1 MTRFKFRHSILPIVG
16 VCLSLNIHPVHAE
29 TQTIEETLG
38 NSTIGSMP
46 AYPNSMKV
54 NVPPEAQGSMGG
66 VTSINCPIGIAPASC
81 VPMSVWN
88 TTFAVGELT
97 AAQIAA
103 KNGTRV
109 DSNSSLATAT
119 PWLSRLK
126 ISDIAATPGMAQMP
140 VTAADGSRTT
150 VGNLAAKNP
159 NATLGSVADL
169 RKTSIAQFPQIQNIQ
184 LKQFPGISNL
194 TANTIPGLSEVL
206 ISQMPGFSYP
216 VGVAAIRL
224 DLVRTNE
231 RNIQHMVI
239 SDNGAHKC
247 KTKCDY
253 GEFRS
258 VLGMP
263 YLNGA
268 RIISGDSQS
277 VPGGYGALALMNGGR
292 EPAGV
297 VVDIGSGGVK
307 FILTNVNAK
316 KGTAL
321 IHMNTRVCAWLAG
334 CSPYFIPI
342 PLYLTISERN
352 RGIAIPVVGASIFRQ
367 VRMP

>member
-1 MTRFKFRHSILPIVG
+1 MTRFKFHYSILPIVG
-16 VCLSLNIHPVHAE
+16 VCLSLNIHPVYAE
-29 TQTIEETLG
+29 TPTIKETLG

-46 AYPNSMKV
+46 TYPDSVKV
-54 NVPPEAQGSMGG
+54 NVPPEAQSSMGG
-66 VTSINCPIGIAPASC
+66 VTSINCPAGVAPASC
-81 VPMSVWN
+81 IPMSVWN
-88 TTFAVGELT
+88 TTFAAGELT
-97 AAQIAA
+97 PDRIAA
-103 KNGTRV
+103 KNGTTV
-109 DSNSSLATAT
+109 DYNSSLATAT

-126 ISDIAATPGMAQMP
+126 VSDIAATPGMAQMP
-140 VTAADGSRTT
+140 VTADGSRTT

-169 RKTSIAQFPQIQNIQ
+169 RKTSIAQFPQIKNTQ

-206 ISQMPGFSYP
+206 ISKMPGFSYP

-231 RNIQHMVI
+231 RNIQHMAI

-258 VLGMP
+258 VSGMP

-277 VPGGYGALALMNGGR
+277 VPGGSGALAMMNGGR

-297 VVDIGSGGVK
+297 VVDIGSGGMK
-307 FILTNVNAK
+307 FILSNVNAK

-321 IHMNTRVCAWLAG
+321 IHMNTRVCAWLSG

-342 PLYLTISERN
+342 PLYLTISERD
-352 RGIAIPVVGASIFRQ
+352 RGIAIPVVNASIYRQ
-367 VRMP
+367 VKVP

>member
-1 MTRFKFRHSILPIVG
+1 MARFKIRHSILLIVG
-16 VCLSLNIHPVHAE
+16 VCLGLNIHPVHA
-29 TQTIEETLG
+29 QTIQETLG

-46 AYPNSMKV
+46 AYPNSVRV
-54 NVPPEAQGSMGG
+54 NVPSQAQSSMGG
-66 VTSINCPIGIAPASC
+66 VTSINCPAGVAPAAC

-88 TTFAVGELT
+88 TTFAAGKLT
-97 AAQIAA
+97 PAQIAA
-103 KNGTRV
+103 KNGTTI

-126 ISDIAATPGMAQMP
+126 VGDIAATPGMAQMP

-169 RKTSIAQFPQIQNIQ
+169 RKTSIAQFPQIQNTQ
-184 LKQFPGISNL
+184 LNQFPGISNL

-206 ISQMPGFSYP
+206 ISRMPGFSYP

-239 SDNGAHKC
+239 SDNGSHMC

-253 GEFRS
+253 GEFRAAFG
-258 VLGMP
+258 LP

-268 RIISGDSQS
+268 RMISGDSQS
-277 VPGGYGALALMNGGR
+277 VPGGSGLLALMNGGR
-292 EPAGV
+292 EPAGI

-321 IHMNTRVCAWLAG
+321 IHMNTRVCSWLAG

-352 RGIAIPVVGASIFRQ
+352 RGIAIPVVGSSIYRQ
-367 VRMP
+367 VKVP

>member
-1 MTRFKFRHSILPIVG
+1 MTKFKFRYSILPLVG
-16 VCLSLNIHPVHAE
+16 VCLGFNIHPVHA
-29 TQTIEETLG
+29 QTIQATLG

-46 AYPNSMKV
+46 AYTDPMRV
-54 NVPPEAQGSMGG
+54 NVPSSAQGSMGG
-66 VTSINCPIGIAPASC
+66 VTAINCPAGVAPAAC
-81 VPMSVWN
+81 IPMSVWN
-88 TTFAVGELT
+88 TTFAAGKLT
-97 AAQIAA
+97 PAQIAA
-103 KNGTRV
+103 KNGTKI

-126 ISDIAATPGMAQMP
+126 VGDIAATPGMAQMP

-169 RKTSIAQFPQIQNIQ
+169 RKTSIAQFPQIQNTQ
-184 LKQFPGISNL
+184 LNQFPGISNL

-206 ISQMPGFSYP
+206 ISRMPGFSYP

-247 KTKCDY
+247 ATKCDY
-253 GEFRS
+253 GEFRAAFG
-258 VLGMP
+258 LP

-268 RIISGDSQS
+268 RMISGDSQS

-292 EPAGV
+292 EPAGIV
-297 VVDIGSGGVK
+297 VNIGSGGVK

-316 KGTAL
+316 QGTAL

-352 RGIAIPVVGASIFRQ
+352 RGIAIPVVGSSIYRQ
-367 VRMP
+367 VKVP

>member
-1 MTRFKFRHSILPIVG
+1 MTRFKFRYLILSVIG
-16 VCLSLNIHPVHAE
+16 VCLNSNIHPAQAQ
-29 TQTIEETLG
+29 TRTIESTLG
-38 NSTIGSMP
+38 NSSIGSMP
-46 AYPNSMKV
+46 AYANSLRV
-54 NVPPEAQGSMGG
+54 NVPPEAQSSMGG
-66 VTSINCPIGIAPASC
+66 VTSINCPAGVAPASC
-81 VPMSVWN
+81 VPMSIWN
-88 TTFAVGELT
+88 TTFAAGELT
-97 AAQIAA
+97 PAQIAT
-103 KNGTRV
+103 KNGTTV
-109 DSNSSLATAT
+109 NPNSSLAKAT

-126 ISDIAATPGMAQMP
+126 VGDIAATLGMAQMP
-140 VTAADGSRTT
+140 VTTANGTRTT
-150 VGNLAAKNP
+150 VGNLAATNP

-184 LKQFPGISNL
+184 LKQFPGISSL

-206 ISQMPGFSYP
+206 ISKMPGYSYP

-224 DLVRTNE
+224 DLVRTRE
-231 RNIQHMVI
+231 RNIRHMVI
-239 SDNGAHKC
+239 SDNGVHKC
-247 KTKCDY
+247 NSNCDY
-253 GEFRS
+253 GEFRA
-258 VLGMP
+258 VLGLP

-297 VVDIGSGGVK
+297 VADIGSGGVK
-307 FILTNVNAK
+307 FILTDVNAK

-342 PLYLTISERN
+342 PLYLTISERD